1 MDMQNT
7 NIKDFFDYENAVE
20 VVGVGRKSQYNRAKK
35 VLENMYNNK
44 EKVTISSLAKTLSV
58 SYNTAKNYLYRF
70 LKEELKI
77 NIEAKVYNYKR

>member
-1 MDMQNT
+1 MDIQNT
-7 NIKDFFDYENAVE
+7 NIKDFFDYENAIA
-20 VVGVGRKSQYNRAKK
+20 GAGRKSQYNKAKEL
-35 VLENMYNNK
+35 LEKMYNNK